1 MNVIEKN
8 AVMKSESLSQGIRQL
23 TNDPVRPIYELIDQ
37 FGPDSLKEEN
47 SKLVLKAFRS
57 QIICLFVD

>member
-8 AVMKSESLSQGIRQL
+8 GVMKSESLSQGTRQL